1 METMSE
7 QPHEEWA
14 AAEALG
20 KMNERQNIV
29 EGLLT
34 HPQKKALNR
43 TFDTLFYILENEEC
57 DFDDV
62 RGAYE
67 SLVNFFPHTIREH
80 CQKVEE
86 IN

>member
-1 METMSE
+1 MSE
-7 QPHEEWA
+7 QSHEEWA

-20 KMNERQNIV
+20 RMNERQSIT
-29 EGLLT
+29 ESLLT

-43 TFDTLFYILENEEC
+43 IFDTLFYILENEEYE
-57 DFDDV
+57 FDDV

-67 SLVNFFPHTIREH
+67 GLVNFFPHTIRGH